1 MDPDS
6 TPPLYVPTYCGKTV
20 AGKSVIIGFKNHDF
34 QTIVMK
40 QISKIVQDVLLLD
53 KFESNRKIFPQT
65 NWKSGVF
72 WYEIFLCFNFCCL
85 TIVFDFLCFLF
96 DS

>member
-20 AGKSVIIGFKNHDF
+20 AGKSVIIGFQNHDF

-53 KFESNRKIFPQT
+53 KFESNRKIFPRPIL
-65 NWKSGVF
+65 NLVF
-72 WYEIFLCFNFCCL
+72 FGMKYFCAL
-85 TIVFDFLCFLF
+85 TFAA
-96 DS
+96 

>member
-6 TPPLYVPTYCGKTV
+6 TLLLYVLTYCGKTV

-53 KFESNRKIFPQT
+53 KFVSNRKKFLQT
-65 NWKSGVF
+65 YFKSGVF
-72 WYEIFLCFNFCCL
+72 WYEAFIYFNFCCL
-85 TIVFDFLCFLF
+85 TIVFDFLCF
-96 DS
+96 SV